1 MAKTSIEKFFSN
13 KFVQLAALAAAGL
26 GLWRSWSN
34 KGTDG
39 VGAIRPGEEDKDA
52 VREILLYFEND
63 SDLYR
68 RHEQPIREMLLK
80 KLRKGMQLDLD
91 YLAKSSMIDAVVRDT
106 LNSYFRSFGR
116 FYVSTATRNAMNYE
130 IAQSILLGAQDDYEY
145 ENNNK

>member
-1 MAKTSIEKFFSN
+1 MKASNVTLGIVVAAVGAWLIAKK
-13 KFVQLAALAAAGL
+13 
-26 GLWRSWSN
+26 
-34 KGTDG
+34 KGADG

-68 RHEQPIREMLLK
+68 NHEQPIREMLLK

-116 FYVSTATRNAMNYE
+116 FYVSTATRNAMKYE

-145 ENNNK
+145 EMNNK